1 MTNAGI
7 EVAIV
12 GAGIAGLTLAA
23 GLSRS
28 GVTCRVYEQAEDLRE
43 VGAGVQLAPNAT
55 KILYRLGLG
64 PRLEAAAVQPVAVE
78 MRSWD
83 SNEVIGRIAHG
94 DECTRLFGAPYLV
107 LHRAD
112 LQRALLGLLPDG
124 MLRLGS
130 RCTGVRTAA
139 GKVRLEFQD
148 GSSAVADAVIGA
160 DGIHSVIRRELADD
174 RPRFSGQ
181 VIYRGLAPAG
191 RLPHLLTE
199 PKVILW
205 LGPHQHCVCYPV
217 SAGDLISVGAT
228 TQAGQWQAESWSATG
243 RPEDMAAAYA
253 GWNYEVRA
261 VLGALDSV
269 ALWALHDRDAITC
282 WSRGRITL
290 AGDAAHPML
299 PFMAQGANQAVED
312 AAVLAWNLA
321 RAGAEQV
328 PACLE
333 RYQLARIARTATV
346 QQISR
351 DNAKVFHL
359 ADGSQQQQRDSRAR
373 VHLDLRSQQWLYGF
387 EPGAGD
393 TSPYPEEAA
402 WKPTT

>member
-1 MTNAGI
+1 MTNAGL

-64 PRLEAAAVQPVAVE
+64 PQLEAAAVQPAAVE

-83 SNEVIGRIAHG
+83 SNEVIARIAHG

-112 LQRALLGLLPDG
+112 LQRALLGLLPG
-124 MLRLGS
+124 RMLRLGS

-139 GKVRLEFQD
+139 GKVVLEFQD
-148 GSSAVADAVIGA
+148 GSSAAADAVIGA

-191 RLPHLLTE
+191 RLPQLLAE

-205 LGPHQHCVCYPV
+205 LGPRQHCVCYPV
-217 SAGDLISVGAT
+217 SAGSLISVGAT
-228 TQAGQWQAESWSATG
+228 AQAAHWHAESWSATG
-243 RPEDMAAAYA
+243 RPQDMAGAYA
-253 GWNYEVRA
+253 GWNDEVRA

-346 QQISR
+346 QRISR

-359 ADGSQQQQRDSRAR
+359 ADGGQQQQRDSRAR
-373 VHLDLRSQQWLYGF
+373 AHLDLRSQQWLYGF
-387 EPGAGD
+387 EPGADD
-393 TSPYPEEAA
+393 TSPSPEEAA
-402 WKPTT
+402 WNPTT